1 MLYFVQRLRD
11 EAHRFAIGA
20 HRAKRAAQ
28 TRATP
33 LDEVPGV
40 GAARKRALLAHF
52 GSAKA
57 VARAGLADLK
67 AAPGISDA
75 MAEAVYGFFP
85 RRQLTRTGG
94 ATSRNTPDTLYPS
107 EGGRDPGDGTRMRWT
122 IPNILTVMRLVAAPG
137 VALAFVVF
145 ERPAAD
151 WIAITLFIMA
161 ALTDYVDGRLARA
174 WKQESTFGRML
185 DPIADK
191 AMVVIA
197 LAVIV
202 GLSGIKGLI
211 MIPIIFILLR
221 EVFVSGLREFLGAK
235 AAKLKVTYL
244 AKWKTTVQMVAIPVL
259 LLAGV
264 FEYDRRHGDPW
275 ISFWFHNWV
284 EWLLANSGLILI
296 WVAGFLTVMTGY
308 DYLMKAMPFLKDR
321 RR

>member
-1 MLYFVQRLRD
+1 
-11 EAHRFAIGA
+11 
-20 HRAKRAAQ
+20 
-28 TRATP
+28 
-33 LDEVPGV
+33 
-40 GAARKRALLAHF
+40 
-52 GSAKA
+52 
-57 VARAGLADLK
+57 
-67 AAPGISDA
+67 
-75 MAEAVYGFFP
+75 
-85 RRQLTRTGG
+85 
-94 ATSRNTPDTLYPS
+94 
-107 EGGRDPGDGTRMRWT
+107 
-122 IPNILTVMRLVAAPG
+122 
-137 VALAFVVF
+137 
-145 ERPAAD
+145 
-151 WIAITLFIMA
+151 MA

-174 WKQESTFGRML
+174 WKQETAFGRML

-275 ISFWFHNWV
+275 ISIWFHNWV
-284 EWLLANSGLILI
+284 EWLLQNSGLILI

-308 DYLMKAMPFLKDR
+308 DYLMKALPFLKDR